1 MRISK
6 KSHRAAGTEISQ
18 FEDAIDS
25 RRSAE
30 KSPKRGFNTGAA
42 RLVDARDGV
51 RLVNRIADP

>member
-42 RLVDARDGV
+42 RLVDARATGCDS
-51 RLVNRIADP
+51 